1 MRFIFNIPLFCEPG
15 RREALWCRGV
25 GLKTK
30 RNRCLIPDGATQ
42 VICSYK
48 AFTLALESICFY
60 TDWVR
65 GIRSPADQALGRYMA
80 LTALGVEDRNE
91 WSYSFT
97 PHQVSMVCRG
107 TTFYLR

>member
-1 MRFIFNIPLFCEPG
+1 MFLFSVNQG
-15 RREALWCRGV
+15 KRRPYGAQDV
-25 GLKTK
+25 SLKTK
-30 RNRCLIPDGATQ
+30 RNRCSIPDGATQ

-48 AFTLALESICFY
+48 AFTLALGSICFY

-65 GIRSPADQALGRYMA
+65 AIRSPADQALGRYMA

>member
-1 MRFIFNIPLFCEPG
+1 MFLFSVNQG
-15 RREALWCRGV
+15 KRRRYGAEDV

-30 RNRCLIPDGATQ
+30 RIRCLVPDGATQ

-48 AFTLALESICFY
+48 TFTLALESICFY

-65 GIRSPADQALGRYMA
+65 GIRSPAEQPVGRYMA

-91 WSYSFT
+91 CSYSFT
-97 PHQVSMVCRG
+97 PHHACIVCRG
-107 TTFYLR
+107 TTFRLL